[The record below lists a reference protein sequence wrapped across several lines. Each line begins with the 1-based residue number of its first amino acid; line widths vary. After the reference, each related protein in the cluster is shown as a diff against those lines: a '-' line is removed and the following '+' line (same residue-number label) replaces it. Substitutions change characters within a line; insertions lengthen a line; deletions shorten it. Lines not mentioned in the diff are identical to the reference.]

1 MEDGDGDGDGDG
13 DVNVE
18 EPEMYV
24 CNPVKNKDGVKY
36 YTSYTLKGSKVPEPL
51 NRRYRDF
58 DALRKKLVERWPG
71 VFIPNIPHKKKVAN
85 KSQRIITM
93 RVEMINR
100 FLKKLCKLDYL
111 ANSEEMEL
119 FLQNSSSVTKT
130 LEGVKVEPYDELLK
144 KYSSAFT
151 DYDEN
156 FDTQAGKEDQEKFG
170 KKLNDIHQKI
180 KNFRAIV
187 ANAKERYKDDQ
198 ENYLNVINMLSLYEK
213 ESLNSLVNNDENKL
227 IFFNMK
233 NVDLY
238 KHVSNT
244 QEQVI
249 NPYERLYDAITED
262 YLDIEAMSESLETLK
277 NLQETYNKIS
287 RNYNSINTQIT
298 ELQSKSKSKK
308 LTKLMMEKEGMEKDV
323 NDLGQ
328 VIKIAT
334 FNMQNTINNFK
345 TISLDNYYAE
355 LSRLNE
361 DTEKNA
367 TIFDNL
373 WEAVVKDKNISEFN

>member
-1 MEDGDGDGDGDG
+1 MED
-13 DVNVE
+13 VE

-24 CNPVKNKDGVKY
+24 CDPVKNKDGVKN
-36 YTSYTLKGSKVPEPL
+36 YTSYTLKGSRVPEPL

-170 KKLNDIHQKI
+170 KKLIDIHQKI

-213 ESLNSLVNNDENKL
+213 ESLNSFVNNDENKL

-287 RNYNSINTQIT
+287 RNYNSINTQIN
-298 ELQSKSKSKK
+298 ELQSKAKSKK
-308 LTKLMMEKEGMEKDV
+308 LTKLMNEKESMEKDV

>member
-1 MEDGDGDGDGDG
+1 MEDAE
-13 DVNVE
+13 VE

-24 CNPVKNKDGVKY
+24 CDPVKNKDGVKY

-119 FLQNSSSVTKT
+119 FLQNSSSVIKT
-130 LEGVKVEPYDELLK
+130 LEGVKLEPYDELLK

-170 KKLNDIHQKI
+170 KKLTDIHQKI

-213 ESLNSLVNNDENKL
+213 ESLNSFVNNDENKL

-308 LTKLMMEKEGMEKDV
+308 LTKLMSEKESLEKDV

>member
-1 MEDGDGDGDGDG
+1 ME
-13 DVNVE
+13 NEE

-24 CNPVKNKDGVKY
+24 CDPVKNKDGVKA
-36 YTSYTLKGSKVPEPL
+36 YTSYTLKGSRVPVPL

-85 KSQRIITM
+85 KSQKIISLRI
-93 RVEMINR
+93 EMINR
-100 FLKKLCKLDYL
+100 FLKKLCKIEYL
-111 ANSEEMEL
+111 ANSEEIEF

-130 LEGVKVEPYDELLK
+130 LEGIKLESYDELLK
-144 KYSSAFT
+144 KYSAAFT

-156 FDTQAGKEDQEKFG
+156 FDTQAGKADQEKFE
-170 KKLNDIHQKI
+170 KKLSEIHQKI
-180 KNFRAIV
+180 KNFRVIV
-187 ANAKERYKDDQ
+187 SNAKDRYKAEH

-213 ESLNSLVNNDENKL
+213 ETLSPYVNNDENKL
-227 IFFNMK
+227 VCFNMK
-233 NVDLY
+233 NVEICKLM
-238 KHVSNT
+238 SNV

-262 YLDIEAMSESLETLK
+262 YLEVEAMSESLETLK
-277 NLQETYNKIS
+277 SLQENYNKIS
-287 RNYNSINTQIT
+287 KNYNSVNTQIT
-298 ELQSKSKSKK
+298 ELQAKSKNNKK
-308 LTKLMMEKEGMEKDV
+308 LAKLMGEKEAMEKDV
-323 NDLGQ
+323 NNLGQ
-328 VIKIAT
+328 IIKIAT

-345 TISLDNYYAE
+345 IISLDNYYAE
-355 LSRLNE
+355 LSRLNG

-373 WEAVVKDKNISEFN
+373 WETVVKDKNISEFN

>member
-1 MEDGDGDGDGDG
+1 MEDGDGDGDG

-36 YTSYTLKGSKVPEPL
+36 YTSYTLKGSKVPQPL

-119 FLQNSSSVTKT
+119 FLQNSSSVIKT
-130 LEGVKVEPYDELLK
+130 LEGVKLEPYDELLK

-180 KNFRAIV
+180 KSFRAIV

-213 ESLNSLVNNDENKL
+213 ESLNSFVNNDENKL

>member
-1 MEDGDGDGDGDG
+1 MEDGDGDG

-36 YTSYTLKGSKVPEPL
+36 YTSYTLKGSKVPQPL

-119 FLQNSSSVTKT
+119 FLQNSSSVIKT
-130 LEGVKVEPYDELLK
+130 LEGVKLEPYDELLK

-170 KKLNDIHQKI
+170 KKLTDIHQKI

>member
-1 MEDGDGDGDGDG
+1 MEDGDGDA
-13 DVNVE
+13 NVE

-36 YTSYTLKGSKVPEPL
+36 YTSYTLKGSKVPQPL

-119 FLQNSSSVTKT
+119 FLQNSSSVIKT
-130 LEGVKVEPYDELLK
+130 LEGVKLEPYDELLK

-180 KNFRAIV
+180 KSFRAIV

>member
-1 MEDGDGDGDGDG
+1 MEDGDGDGDA
-13 DVNVE
+13 NVE

-119 FLQNSSSVTKT
+119 FLQNSSSVIKT
-130 LEGVKVEPYDELLK
+130 LEGVKLEPYDELLK

-170 KKLNDIHQKI
+170 KKLTDIHQKI

>member
-1 MEDGDGDGDGDG
+1 MEDAE
-13 DVNVE
+13 VE

-24 CNPVKNKDGVKY
+24 CDPVKNKDGVKY
-36 YTSYTLKGSKVPEPL
+36 YTSYTLKGSKVPAPL

-119 FLQNSSSVTKT
+119 FLQNSSSVIKT
-130 LEGVKVEPYDELLK
+130 LEGVKLEPYDELLK

-170 KKLNDIHQKI
+170 KKLTDIHQKI

-213 ESLNSLVNNDENKL
+213 ESLNSFVNNDENKL

>member
-1 MEDGDGDGDGDG
+1 MEDGDGDGDG

-111 ANSEEMEL
+111 VNSEEMEL

-170 KKLNDIHQKI
+170 KKLIDIHQKI

-213 ESLNSLVNNDENKL
+213 ESLNSFVNNDENKL

-287 RNYNSINTQIT
+287 RNYNSINTQIN
-298 ELQSKSKSKK
+298 ELQSKAKSKK
-308 LTKLMMEKEGMEKDV
+308 LTKLMNEKESMEKDV

>member
-1 MEDGDGDGDGDG
+1 MEDGDGDG

-119 FLQNSSSVTKT
+119 FLQNSSSVIKT
-130 LEGVKVEPYDELLK
+130 LEGVKLEPYDELLK

-180 KNFRAIV
+180 KSFRAIV

-287 RNYNSINTQIT
+287 RNYNSINTQIN
-298 ELQSKSKSKK
+298 ELQSKAKSKK
-308 LTKLMMEKEGMEKDV
+308 LTKLMNEKESMEKDV

>member
-1 MEDGDGDGDGDG
+1 MEDAE
-13 DVNVE
+13 VE

-24 CNPVKNKDGVKY
+24 CDPVKNKDGVKY

-119 FLQNSSSVTKT
+119 FLQNSSSVIKT
-130 LEGVKVEPYDELLK
+130 LEGVKLEPYDELLK

-213 ESLNSLVNNDENKL
+213 ESLNSFVNNDENKL

>member
-1 MEDGDGDGDGDG
+1 MEDAE
-13 DVNVE
+13 VE

-24 CNPVKNKDGVKY
+24 CDPVKNKDGVKY

-119 FLQNSSSVTKT
+119 FLQNSSSVIKT
-130 LEGVKVEPYDELLK
+130 LEGVKLEPYDELLK

-180 KNFRAIV
+180 KSLRAIV

>member
-1 MEDGDGDGDGDG
+1 MEDAE
-13 DVNVE
+13 VE

-24 CNPVKNKDGVKY
+24 CDPVKNKDGVKY

-119 FLQNSSSVTKT
+119 FLQNSSSVIKT
-130 LEGVKVEPYDELLK
+130 LEGVKLEPYDELLK

>member
-1 MEDGDGDGDGDG
+1 MENAEAQSLFVSD
-13 DVNVE
+13 
-18 EPEMYV
+18 
-24 CNPVKNKDGVKY
+24 PVFNKEGVTGF
-36 YTSYTLKGSKVPEPL
+36 TSYTLQGSKLPEPL
-51 NRRYRDF
+51 SRRYRDF

-130 LEGVKVEPYDELLK
+130 LEGVKLEPYDELLK

-213 ESLNSLVNNDENKL
+213 ESLNSFVNNDENKL

-277 NLQETYNKIS
+277 NLQDTYNKIS

-308 LTKLMMEKEGMEKDV
+308 LTKLMSEKESLEKDV

>member
-1 MEDGDGDGDGDG
+1 MEDAE
-13 DVNVE
+13 VE

-36 YTSYTLKGSKVPEPL
+36 YTSYTLKGSKVPAPL

-119 FLQNSSSVTKT
+119 FLQNSSSVIKT
-130 LEGVKVEPYDELLK
+130 LEGVKLEPYDELLK

-170 KKLNDIHQKI
+170 KKLTDIHQKI

>member
-1 MEDGDGDGDGDG
+1 MEDAE
-13 DVNVE
+13 VE

-24 CNPVKNKDGVKY
+24 CDPVKNKDGVKY

-119 FLQNSSSVTKT
+119 FLQNSSSVIKT
-130 LEGVKVEPYDELLK
+130 LEGVKLEPYDELLK

-170 KKLNDIHQKI
+170 KKLTDIHQKI

>member
-1 MEDGDGDGDGDG
+1 M
-13 DVNVE
+13 
-18 EPEMYV
+18 
-24 CNPVKNKDGVKY
+24 
-36 YTSYTLKGSKVPEPL
+36 
-51 NRRYRDF
+51 
-58 DALRKKLVERWPG
+58 
-71 VFIPNIPHKKKVAN
+71 
-85 KSQRIITM
+85 
-93 RVEMINR
+93 
-100 FLKKLCKLDYL
+100 
-111 ANSEEMEL
+111 
-119 FLQNSSSVTKT
+119 QN
-130 LEGVKVEPYDELLK
+130 
-144 KYSSAFT
+144 A
-151 DYDEN
+151 
-156 FDTQAGKEDQEKFG
+156 
-170 KKLNDIHQKI
+170 
-180 KNFRAIV
+180 
-187 ANAKERYKDDQ
+187 
-198 ENYLNVINMLSLYEK
+198 
-213 ESLNSLVNNDENKL
+213 
-227 IFFNMK
+227 
-233 NVDLY
+233 DLY

-287 RNYNSINTQIT
+287 RNYNSINTQIN
-298 ELQSKSKSKK
+298 ELQSKAKSKK
-308 LTKLMMEKEGMEKDV
+308 LTKLMNEKESMEKDV

>member
-1 MEDGDGDGDGDG
+1 M
-13 DVNVE
+13 
-18 EPEMYV
+18 
-24 CNPVKNKDGVKY
+24 
-36 YTSYTLKGSKVPEPL
+36 
-51 NRRYRDF
+51 
-58 DALRKKLVERWPG
+58 
-71 VFIPNIPHKKKVAN
+71 
-85 KSQRIITM
+85 
-93 RVEMINR
+93 
-100 FLKKLCKLDYL
+100 
-111 ANSEEMEL
+111 
-119 FLQNSSSVTKT
+119 
-130 LEGVKVEPYDELLK
+130 EPYDELLK

-213 ESLNSLVNNDENKL
+213 ESLNSFVNNDENKL

-277 NLQETYNKIS
+277 NLQDTYNKIS

-308 LTKLMMEKEGMEKDV
+308 LTKLMSEKESLEKDV

>member
-1 MEDGDGDGDGDG
+1 MEDEQEPG
-13 DVNVE
+13 

-24 CNPVKNKDGVKY
+24 CDPVKNKDGVKN
-36 YTSYTLKGSKVPEPL
+36 YTSYTLKGSRVPEPL
-51 NRRYRDF
+51 NRRYREF

-119 FLQNSSSVTKT
+119 FLQNSSSVIKT
-130 LEGVKVEPYDELLK
+130 LEGVKLESYDELLK

-170 KKLNDIHQKI
+170 KKLSDIHQKI

-187 ANAKERYKDDQ
+187 ANAKERYKEDQ

-238 KHVSNT
+238 KHVSNL

-277 NLQETYNKIS
+277 NLQDTYNKIS

-308 LTKLMMEKEGMEKDV
+308 LTKLMNEKESMEKDV

-355 LSRLNE
+355 LCRLNE

-367 TIFDNL
+367 LIFDNL

>member
-1 MEDGDGDGDGDG
+1 MEDAE
-13 DVNVE
+13 VE

-24 CNPVKNKDGVKY
+24 CDPVKNKDGVKY

-119 FLQNSSSVTKT
+119 FLQNSSSVIKT
-130 LEGVKVEPYDELLK
+130 LEGVKLEPYDELLK

-180 KNFRAIV
+180 KNLRAIV

-213 ESLNSLVNNDENKL
+213 ESLNSFVNNDENKL

>member
-1 MEDGDGDGDGDG
+1 MED
-13 DVNVE
+13 VE

-24 CNPVKNKDGVKY
+24 CDPVKNKDGVKY

-111 ANSEEMEL
+111 VNSEEMEL

-213 ESLNSLVNNDENKL
+213 ESLNSFVNNDENKL

-287 RNYNSINTQIT
+287 RNYNSINTQIN
-298 ELQSKSKSKK
+298 ELQSKAKSKK
-308 LTKLMMEKEGMEKDV
+308 LTKLMNEKESMEKDV

>member
-1 MEDGDGDGDGDG
+1 MEDAE
-13 DVNVE
+13 VE

-24 CNPVKNKDGVKY
+24 CNPVKNKDGVKN
-36 YTSYTLKGSKVPEPL
+36 YTSYTLKGSKVPAPL

-119 FLQNSSSVTKT
+119 FLQNSSSVIKT
-130 LEGVKVEPYDELLK
+130 LEGVKLEPYDELLK

-170 KKLNDIHQKI
+170 KKLTDIHQKI

>member
-1 MEDGDGDGDGDG
+1 MEDAE
-13 DVNVE
+13 VE

-24 CNPVKNKDGVKY
+24 CDPVKNKDGVKY

-119 FLQNSSSVTKT
+119 FLQNSSSVIKT
-130 LEGVKVEPYDELLK
+130 LEGVKLEPYDELLK

-180 KNFRAIV
+180 KSFRAIV

>member
-1 MEDGDGDGDGDG
+1 MEDGDGDG

-119 FLQNSSSVTKT
+119 FLQNSSSVIKT
-130 LEGVKVEPYDELLK
+130 LEGVKLEPYDELLK

-213 ESLNSLVNNDENKL
+213 ESLNSFVNNDENKL

>member
-1 MEDGDGDGDGDG
+1 MEDGDGDA
-13 DVNVE
+13 NVE

-36 YTSYTLKGSKVPEPL
+36 YTSYTLKGSKVPAPL

-119 FLQNSSSVTKT
+119 FLQNSSSVIKT
-130 LEGVKVEPYDELLK
+130 LEGVKLEPYDELLK

-180 KNFRAIV
+180 KSFRAIV

>member
-1 MEDGDGDGDGDG
+1 MEDAE
-13 DVNVE
+13 VE

-24 CNPVKNKDGVKY
+24 CDPVKNKDGVKY

-130 LEGVKVEPYDELLK
+130 LEGVKLEPYDELLK

-213 ESLNSLVNNDENKL
+213 ESLNSFVNNDENKL

>member
-1 MEDGDGDGDGDG
+1 MD
-13 DVNVE
+13 DVE
-18 EPEMYV
+18 ADPGEPEMYV
-24 CNPVKNKDGVKY
+24 CDPVKNKDGVKY

-119 FLQNSSSVTKT
+119 FLQNSSSVIKT
-130 LEGVKVEPYDELLK
+130 LEGVKLEPYDELLK

-170 KKLNDIHQKI
+170 KKLSDIHQKI

-213 ESLNSLVNNDENKL
+213 ESLNSFVNNDENKL
-227 IFFNMK
+227 IFFNMQ
-233 NVDLY
+233 NADLY

-308 LTKLMMEKEGMEKDV
+308 LTKLMNEKESMEKDV